1 VSTGTPSRRIPRA
14 PAAAPLVR
22 ADASWLASFRA
33 AHAAWWEEAGPALE
47 RHEYAAA
54 FKTYPWPV
62 FATGPWA
69 PLTSPLAGRTVA
81 VITTAGLYR
90 PGHDLPFDEKAPDG
104 DATFRALPGDVPIQ
118 GLGIAHPHYP
128 HEPARADMN
137 AIFPLDRLAELARDG
152 VIGGVATTHYSL
164 MGFCTR
170 AADLA
175 EQTAPAIAAGLAA
188 EGVGAVLIV
197 PV

>member
-1 VSTGTPSRRIPRA
+1 MAPRRPERSAATPP
-14 PAAAPLVR
+14 PMR
-22 ADASWLASFRA
+22 ADGSWLAEFRDR
-33 AHAAWWEEAGPALE
+33 HAAWWVDAGPALE

-54 FKTYPWPV
+54 FRTYPWPV
-62 FATGPWA
+62 FAAGPCA

-81 VITTAGLYR
+81 VITTGGLYR

-104 DATFRALPGDVPIQ
+104 DATFRAVPGDVPIQ

-137 AIFPLDRLAELARDG
+137 AIFPLDRLAELAREG
-152 VIGGVATTHYSL
+152 VIGGVAATHYSL

-188 EGVGAVLIV
+188 EGVGAALIV